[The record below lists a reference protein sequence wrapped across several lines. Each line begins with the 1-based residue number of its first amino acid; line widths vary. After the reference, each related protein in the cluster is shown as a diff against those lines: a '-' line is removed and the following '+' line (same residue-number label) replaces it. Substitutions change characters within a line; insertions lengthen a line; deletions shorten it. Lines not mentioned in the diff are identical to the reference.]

1 MAAYPFTPTFQY
13 AVLKERL
20 QKEFD
25 CKLLK
30 LDGQIIDLK
39 SVAHD
44 VYYFEREVDGKK
56 YRAVAPDL
64 PDDEWVLYSVTR
76 SLCARLRID
85 PANFGLDL
93 G

>member
-1 MAAYPFTPTFQY
+1 MPYPFTPTCTY

-20 QKEFD
+20 ENEFK
-25 CKLLK
+25 CKHLK
-30 LDGQIIDLK
+30 ITGTIVDLK
-39 SVAHD
+39 GVEHD
-44 VYYFEREVDGKK
+44 VYYFERDFEGKK

-64 PDDEWVLYSVTR
+64 QPTDYALHSVTR

-85 PANFGLDL
+85 PAKFGLDL